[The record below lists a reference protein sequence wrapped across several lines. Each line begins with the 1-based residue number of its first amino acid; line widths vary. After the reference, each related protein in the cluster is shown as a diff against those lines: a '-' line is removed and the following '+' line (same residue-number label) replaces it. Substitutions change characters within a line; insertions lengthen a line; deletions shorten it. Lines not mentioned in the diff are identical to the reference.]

1 MRPRAPGKPRGIREA
16 AFRSDLHR
24 IRRFLPAPAG
34 PQVAGTDLAK
44 PDGDG
49 PEGRAS
55 RSDPMRER
63 FNSGQGAR
71 SGRVA
76 TRRRIRADLEER
88 GVNQTLSLS
97 MAARLAPLLK
107 AASSRTYGAVLD
119 AAAAAVGVAREDQS
133 FAPDRAGDVAEIQRL
148 MLGFTD
154 ELRKLEEGLRILS
167 AFVLRMRTRAGL
179 DGDGVLH

>member
-1 MRPRAPGKPRGIREA
+1 MRDRFSSGDVARPGRG
-16 AFRSDLHR
+16 
-24 IRRFLPAPAG
+24 
-34 PQVAGTDLAK
+34 
-44 PDGDG
+44 
-49 PEGRAS
+49 
-55 RSDPMRER
+55 
-63 FNSGQGAR
+63 
-71 SGRVA
+71 A

-88 GVNQTLSLS
+88 GVAREISLP

-107 AASSRTYGAVLD
+107 AVSSRAYGAALD
-119 AAAAAVGVAREDQS
+119 AAAAAVDVARVDGDLENE
-133 FAPDRAGDVAEIQRL
+133 RASDVAEIQRL

>member
-1 MRPRAPGKPRGIREA
+1 
-16 AFRSDLHR
+16 
-24 IRRFLPAPAG
+24 
-34 PQVAGTDLAK
+34 
-44 PDGDG
+44 
-49 PEGRAS
+49 
-55 RSDPMRER
+55 MRER
-63 FNSGQGAR
+63 FSNGQGAR

-88 GVNQTLSLS
+88 GVDQTLSLP

-107 AASSRTYGAVLD
+107 AASSRTYGAALE
-119 AAAAAVGVAREDQS
+119 AAVAAVCVAREGES
-133 FAPDRAGDVAEIQRL
+133 PAPDRAGDVAEIQRL